1 MATMDL
7 TNEVV
12 RLRAELEKVSS
23 ERDML
28 LCEVSNL
35 RRELEL
41 SELKNLHDDSVSRVF
56 LCLEAVIPA
65 SLLPLFTTLV
75 TSSPTEIPPLLE
87 PMSRRRVEGYYELV
101 RIPYSQCFDVIF
113 WDC

>member
-12 RLRAELEKVSS
+12 RLRAELEKVSA

-41 SELKNLHDDSVSRVF
+41 SELKQLQDDRGDKLDKLPQMGHVQNRFRSDKGCPTSDVSLKGSTVCRN
-56 LCLEAVIPA
+56 I
-65 SLLPLFTTLV
+65 V
-75 TSSPTEIPPLLE
+75 TFRYNKL
-87 PMSRRRVEGYYELV
+87 
-101 RIPYSQCFDVIF
+101 
-113 WDC
+113 

>member
-41 SELKNLHDDSVSRVF
+41 SELKHLQDDVR
-56 LCLEAVIPA
+56 
-65 SLLPLFTTLV
+65 LV
-75 TSSPTEIPPLLE
+75 KSW
-87 PMSRRRVEGYYELV
+87 Y
-101 RIPYSQCFDVIF
+101 
-113 WDC
+113 

>member
-7 TNEVV
+7 TNEVI
-12 RLRAELEKVSS
+12 RLRAELEKVST

-41 SELKNLHDDSVSRVF
+41 SELKHLQDDVRSFQKLDSSSGTSHATDNDEVQ
-56 LCLEAVIPA
+56 
-65 SLLPLFTTLV
+65 V
-75 TSSPTEIPPLLE
+75 T
-87 PMSRRRVEGYYELV
+87 Y
-101 RIPYSQCFDVIF
+101 
-113 WDC
+113 

>member
-1 MATMDL
+1 LSIDVMATMDL

-12 RLRAELEKVSS
+12 RLRAELEKVSV

-41 SELKNLHDDSVSRVF
+41 SELKHLQDDSLSF
-56 LCLEAVIPA
+56 SFMKEYQ
-65 SLLPLFTTLV
+65 SG
-75 TSSPTEIPPLLE
+75 SPSAGRNT
-87 PMSRRRVEGYYELV
+87 
-101 RIPYSQCFDVIF
+101 
-113 WDC
+113 

>member
-12 RLRAELEKVSS
+12 RLRVELEKVSH

-41 SELKNLHDDSVSRVF
+41 SELKHLQDDR
-56 LCLEAVIPA
+56 
-65 SLLPLFTTLV
+65 
-75 TSSPTEIPPLLE
+75 
-87 PMSRRRVEGYYELV
+87 
-101 RIPYSQCFDVIF
+101 
-113 WDC
+113 

>member
-12 RLRAELEKVSS
+12 RLRAELEKVST

-41 SELKNLHDDSVSRVF
+41 SELKHLQDDVRPPPYA
-56 LCLEAVIPA
+56 CL
-65 SLLPLFTTLV
+65 LLPLFGRFPPTV
-75 TSSPTEIPPLLE
+75 TSEGPPALSKD
-87 PMSRRRVEGYYELV
+87 PFTRASSSV
-101 RIPYSQCFDVIF
+101 
-113 WDC
+113 